1 MDKTTKARLKKAGF
15 VETTVSELLGLSPA
29 EEALIEVR
37 LALTEKLRETRETK
51 GLTQVQLAGLLG
63 SSQSRVAKMEAGAR
77 DVTID
82 LLLSSLFRL
91 GLTQKDVARA
101 IKGA

>member
-1 MDKTTKARLKKAGF
+1 MNKTTKARLKTAGF
-15 VETTVSELLGLSPA
+15 EETTVSKLLGLSPA

-37 LALTEKLRETRETK
+37 LALTKKFRETRETK
-51 GLTQVQLAGLLG
+51 GLTQVQVAGLLG

-82 LLLSSLFRL
+82 LLISSLFRL

-101 IKGA
+101 IKGT

>member
-29 EEALIEVR
+29 EEAMIEVR

-82 LLLSSLFRL
+82 LLISSLFRL

>member
-1 MDKTTKARLKKAGF
+1 MDNTTKARLKKAGF

-29 EEALIEVR
+29 EEAMIEVR
-37 LALTEKLRETRETK
+37 LALTEKLRETRETR

-63 SSQSRVAKMEAGAR
+63 SSQSRVAKMEAGAG

-82 LLLSSLFRL
+82 LLISSLFRL

>member
-1 MDKTTKARLKKAGF
+1 MNKATKARLKKAGF
-15 VETTVSELLGLSPA
+15 VETTVNEFLRLTPA

-37 LALTEKLRETRETK
+37 LALTKKFRETRVTK
-51 GLTQVQLAGLLG
+51 GLTQTQ
-63 SSQSRVAKMEAGAR
+63 
-77 DVTID
+77 VTID
-82 LLLSSLFRL
+82 LLISSLFRL